1 MVSSGSLAG
10 IVLDARL
17 EGSGGGAARFTSRL
31 RTPDGWQVLEWTLY
45 SLHQAG
51 VREPVLL
58 CTADSDVEVPG
69 GQRIRRVE
77 LDGRGL
83 VEELVE
89 LLERPAAGVF
99 LTYSNALFR
108 PHICNQLAA
117 MDGDVVLAVDTAWRR
132 RYEQSNP
139 LQRMRAEKVSLDGTR
154 VRQIGCLL
162 DEARCDAEF
171 TGLVY
176 LSRQG
181 IEALRDTW
189 RRVRSEFRDRPF
201 HDALTLADASVT
213 DLIQELIQSGTR
225 VVAADVSRDW
235 ADIKE
240 IADLSRFVYGTKAE
254 TLERLKSVVLDTQ
267 ISDLIHFEVGRWV
280 EDREALVELIGRRF
294 QNQRLVVRSSS
305 LVEDSWTESL
315 AGEFQSVLG
324 VDAGDPGAIAAAV
337 DRVID
342 SYRQSEKTNGHGLH
356 RHQVLVQAFLEEVT
370 LSGVLFTRDLG
381 TGAPYFVLNYDDQTG
396 STDSVTGG
404 GGQNLKTLVLNKHS
418 EAELDRPELGNV
430 VRAARE
436 LERITG
442 CDSLDIEFATT
453 ADGKVHLFQVRPL
466 ATARKWPSLDPHA
479 FAAMIGRAREFLAG
493 RVQPAKPRTIL
504 SNMTD
509 WNPAEMI
516 STAPSPL
523 ADSLYEYLVTDS
535 TWRRARA
542 AIGYHGVPGQ
552 RLMVSVCGRP
562 YIDVRNSFR
571 SFVPAAIPEELRER
585 LVDSWLTRLER
596 HPELHDKVEFDIVPT
611 CMAFD
616 FDRHAALLADD
627 GFTSAEIGSLKR
639 ALLTLTDDIVA
650 ERPWSIADAMAA
662 VDSLAARADAAVA
675 AEPTLRA
682 IATLLVDCRE
692 NGVLPFSILARYGF
706 IGTSLLRSLVAAE
719 VLSREQAD
727 AITRGVHTVATDMVA
742 DLLRTQKGEIAVDTF
757 LRRYGHL
764 RPGTYDITSRRY
776 DEAPELYLGLSEE
789 GCQPAHAAAPFA
801 LSGTQREEIRK
812 LLQVWGFTVT
822 PEQLMAFITNAIRGR
837 EDAKFAFSR
846 NVSEALRLLC
856 DLGEQYG
863 IARADMAYANIH
875 DLLRWADRSEGDE
888 VERLLRVRIAEAQEH
903 FPITAAVHLPDVIR
917 HADDL
922 DVIHQF
928 RAQPNFVTQ
937 NRVTAQTVCLDDG
950 LQTELSGKIV
960 LIESADPGFDWV
972 FSRKVAGLIT
982 MFGGANS
989 HMAIRCAEFSIPAA
1003 IGCGSVLY
1011 EAARVAR
1018 TVELDC
1024 AGRTLRVGV

>member
-1 MVSSGSLAG
+1 MVSHGSLAG

-17 EGSGGGAARFTSRL
+17 EGSGGGAPRFTSRL
-31 RTPDGWQVLEWTLY
+31 PAPDGWQVLEWTLY

-51 VREPVLL
+51 VPEPVLL
-58 CTADSDVEVPG
+58 CTADADVEVPG
-69 GQRIRRVE
+69 GQRIRRVA
-77 LDGRGL
+77 LNGRGL

-89 LLERPAAGVF
+89 LLQRPAAGVF
-99 LTYSNALFR
+99 LIYSNALFR
-108 PHICNQLAA
+108 PHICGQLAA

-132 RYEQSNP
+132 RYEQSNQ

-171 TGLVY
+171 TGLAY
-176 LSRQG
+176 LSRRG

-189 RRVRSEFRDRPF
+189 ARVRSVYRERSF

-213 DLIQELIQSGTR
+213 DLIQELIQSGMR

-240 IADLSRFVYGTKAE
+240 IGDLSRFVYGTKAE
-254 TLERLKSVVLDTQ
+254 TLERLKSVVLDTR

-280 EDREALVELIGRRF
+280 EDRERLVELIGRRF
-294 QNQRLVVRSSS
+294 HGQKIVVRSSS

-324 VDAGDPGAIAAAV
+324 VDADDPAAIASAV

-342 SYRQSEKTNGHGLH
+342 SYRRSEKTNGHGLH
-356 RHQVLVQAFLEEVT
+356 RHQVLVQTFLEDVT
-370 LSGVLFTRDLG
+370 LSGVVFTRDLD
-381 TGAPYFVLNYDDQTG
+381 TGAPYFVLNYDDQSGT
-396 STDSVTGG
+396 TDSVTGG
-404 GGQNLKTLVLNKHS
+404 GGQNLKTLVLYKEHHGQ
-418 EAELDRPELGNV
+418 LDRPELTNV

-453 ADGKVHLFQVRPL
+453 SDGTVHLFQVRPL
-466 ATARKWPSLDPHA
+466 ATARKWTHLDPRA
-479 FAAMIGRAREFLAG
+479 FATAIERAREFLAS
-493 RVQPAKPRTIL
+493 RVRPAEPRTIL
-504 SNMTD
+504 SNMSD

-516 STAPSPL
+516 STAPFPL
-523 ADSLYEYLVTDS
+523 ALTLYEYLVTDT

-542 AIGYHGVPGQ
+542 AIGYHAVPGAK
-552 RLMVSVCGRP
+552 LMVSVCGRP

-571 SFVPAAIPEELRER
+571 SLVPAAIPLTLRER
-585 LVDSWLTRLER
+585 LADSWLAHLEQ

-611 CMAFD
+611 CLTFD
-616 FDRHAALLADD
+616 FDRHETRLANDGMTADEIQSLKQALLV
-627 GFTSAEIGSLKR
+627 
-639 ALLTLTDDIVA
+639 LTDDIVA
-650 ERPWSIADAMAA
+650 ERRQSIADAMAA
-662 VDSLAARADAAVA
+662 VGSLEARADAAA
-675 AEPTLRA
+675 TEPTLRA
-682 IATLLVDCRE
+682 IAALLVDCRE
-692 NGVLPFSILARYGF
+692 SGVLPFSILARYAF
-706 IGTSLLRSLVAAE
+706 IGTSLLRSLVTLG
-719 VLSREQAD
+719 VLAPEQAE
-727 AITRGVHTVATDMVA
+727 AVTRGVHTVATDMVV
-742 DLLRTQKGEIAVDTF
+742 DLLRAQKGEIPVEAF

-764 RPGTYDITSRRY
+764 RPGTYDITSARY
-776 DEAPELYLGLSEE
+776 DEAPDLYLGLREE
-789 GCQPAHAAAPFA
+789 GCQSASAAPEPFQ
-801 LSGTQREEIRK
+801 LTRRQHEEVRR
-812 LLQVWGFTVT
+812 LLRAWGFSVT
-822 PEQLMAFITNAIRGR
+822 PERLMDFIVNAIRGR

-856 DLGEQYG
+856 RLGERHG
-863 IARADMAYANIH
+863 IGRADMAYVNIH
-875 DLLRWADRSEGDE
+875 ELLWWADRSGDDE
-888 VERLLRVRIAEAQEH
+888 IGRSLRVRIDEAKER
-903 FPITAAVHLPDVIR
+903 FSLTAAALLPDVIA

-928 RAQPNFVTQ
+928 RARPNFVTQ
-937 NRVTAQTVCLDDG
+937 KRVTAQTVCLDDG
-950 LQTELSGKIV
+950 LQTDLSGKIV

-1003 IGCGSVLY
+1003 IGCGAVLY

-1024 AGRTLRVGV
+1024 AGRTLRIGV